1 MEEYKQSPWSVE
13 RIGLENKQKNE
24 EDSTENNSDISE
36 NKFGSTIK
44 SEPYDD
50 DIAQDENVLIKLES
64 SNNELTKPILSKSK
78 SLSYEQGAKKRK
90 FYIYGTKGL
99 SSKLR
104 RCGEC
109 KGCINE
115 DCGECPACLD
125 MPRFGGKLVITILF
139 QTFRPLIKFT
149 V

>member
-36 NKFGSTIK
+36 NKVGSTIK
-44 SEPYDD
+44 SELYDD
-50 DIAQDENVLIKLES
+50 DIAQDENVQIKLE

-78 SLSYEQGAKKRK
+78 SLSYEQGGKKRK
-90 FYIYGTKGL
+90 SYIYGTKGL

-125 MPRFGGKLVITILF
+125 MPLFGGKLVITILF